1 MIFWNIKPVS
11 PSSNFPLSPP
21 QFKWAWQIQS
31 LGRSVCR
38 GESRFYGKYKISQ
51 ERFVGKGAS
60 HREEYFSW
68 SIEKFPLDWG
78 KTEGP
83 ECRGPVLTSPQHH
96 ESLGGGTEAAM
107 GREQRPREQ
116 GRQCFAGYLCKLR
129 TKRFSSS
136 PWLFSENFT
145 HIYAKKRGSTWRD
158 QAKSTNR
165 TEWGLKFGN

>member
-1 MIFWNIKPVS
+1 M
-11 PSSNFPLSPP
+11 
-21 QFKWAWQIQS
+21 A
-31 LGRSVCR
+31 
-38 GESRFYGKYKISQ
+38 GEKAGFMENLR
-51 ERFVGKGAS
+51 S
-60 HREEYFSW
+60 HRRDLLAKEHPIERNISPGQQRNFLWTEER
-68 SIEKFPLDWG
+68 LN
-78 KTEGP
+78 EGP

-107 GREQRPREQ
+107 GQEQRPREQ

-136 PWLFSENFT
+136 PWLFSENFA

-165 TEWGLKFGN
+165 TE